1 MLRAYKM
8 RIFPTEEQ
16 KVLIAKTFGCCR
28 WYWNQALHDNIVYY
42 QENGKGRV
50 NTPAKY
56 KVENEWLNEVDSM
69 ALCNTQLDLQSAF
82 SKFFKQS
89 DVGFPKYKS
98 KKRPKN
104 SYKTTSSKGYEV
116 SETFVQLPKLK
127 HIKSVN
133 HRHKIGKCK
142 SATIS
147 LTPSGKY
154 YVSCLF
160 EEDVEFLP
168 ETDKEL
174 GVDLGLA
181 DLAICSDG
189 LKIPVLRSL
198 RKNLS
203 KLKREQRKLSKMTFG
218 SNCYLRQKQRVA
230 ELHEHIANQRKDYL
244 HKVSH
249 KLINENQVLCL
260 EDLTVKGL
268 MKNHHLALSI
278 SDVGW
283 SEFVSMLQYKADWYG
298 RTIQK
303 IDRFYPS
310 SQICSCCGYKSGKKP
325 LHIREWTC
333 PECGTHHD
341 QDVNASK
348 NILQE
353 GKRIL
358 AASTCRDRQFMLSDK
373 LSQPKNEI
381 VKLNRVASSDLL
393 GRSG

>member
-1 MLRAYKM
+1 M

-16 KVLIAKTFGCCR
+16 KMLIAKTFGCCR
-28 WYWNQALHDNIVYY
+28 WYWNQALHDNIEYY
-42 QENGKGRV
+42 KENGKGKIA
-50 NTPAKY
+50 TPAKY
-56 KVENEWLNEVDSM
+56 KTENAWLKEVDSM
-69 ALCNTQLDLQSAF
+69 ALCNTQMDLQSAF
-82 SKFFKQS
+82 SKFFAQPN
-89 DVGFPKYKS
+89 VGFPKYKS

-104 SYKTTSSKGYEV
+104 SYKTTNSKGYEV
-116 SETFVQLPKLK
+116 SAEYIKLPKLK
-127 HIKSVN
+127 RIKLIN
-133 HRHKIGKCK
+133 HRHKTGKCK

-160 EEDVEFLP
+160 EEDIEFLSK
-168 ETDKEL
+168 TDTEL
-174 GVDLGLA
+174 GVDLGLK

-189 LKIPVLRSL
+189 TKFPILKAL
-198 RKNLS
+198 RKNLI
-203 KLKREQRKLSKMTFG
+203 KLKREQRRLSKMTFG

-230 ELHEHIANQRKDYL
+230 KLHEHIANQRKDYL
-244 HKVSH
+244 HKISH
-249 KLINENQVLCL
+249 KLINENQVICL
-260 EDLTVKGL
+260 EDINVKGL
-268 MKNHHLALSI
+268 LKNHHLAMSI
-278 SDVGW
+278 SDAGW
-283 SEFVSMLQYKADWYG
+283 SEFVSILQYKADWYG

-341 QDVNASK
+341 RDVNAAK

-353 GKRIL
+353 GKRLL

-373 LSQPKNEI
+373 LSQPKNKI
-381 VKLNRVASSDLL
+381 VKLNRVASSNLL
-393 GRSG
+393 VRSG